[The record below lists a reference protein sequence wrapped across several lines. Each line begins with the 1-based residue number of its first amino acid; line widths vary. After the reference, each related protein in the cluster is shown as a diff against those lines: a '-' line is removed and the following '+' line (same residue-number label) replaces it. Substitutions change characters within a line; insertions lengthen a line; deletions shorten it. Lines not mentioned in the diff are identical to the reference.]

1 MRLQNGR
8 VVRMADLRPN
18 ELWTRLDT
26 YLRTN
31 KVKLQELF
39 AAYDTDRSG
48 NLRPKELGRLIRDLL
63 PDVGRA
69 ELHYF
74 LAMMD
79 ANGDGAV
86 SYEEFLTA
94 ARDSLKA
101 TQQLSGVTGGAGAQ
115 SGLSFPP
122 DVISVLEEL
131 SARLAEQ
138 PALAKRIFTQAD
150 TNG

>member
-1 MRLQNGR
+1 QVKFSDLFNSFDTDRSGTLEIRELAQLVKQLVPG
-8 VVRMADLRPN
+8 VTVAEVKYIMAM
-18 ELWTRLDT
+18 LDSSGDGSVT
-26 YLRTN
+26 QQEFLSAAKAAWYGMF
-31 KVKLQELF
+31 KLQELF

-86 SYEEFLTA
+86 SYEEF
-94 ARDSLKA
+94 
-101 TQQLSGVTGGAGAQ
+101 
-115 SGLSFPP
+115 
-122 DVISVLEEL
+122 
-131 SARLAEQ
+131 
-138 PALAKRIFTQAD
+138 
-150 TNG
+150 